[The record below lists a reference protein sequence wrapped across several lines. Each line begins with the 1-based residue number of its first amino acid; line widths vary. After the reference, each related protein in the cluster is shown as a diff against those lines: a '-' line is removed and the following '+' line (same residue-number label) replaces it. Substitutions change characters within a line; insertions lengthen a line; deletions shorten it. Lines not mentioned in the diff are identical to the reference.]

1 MDKVRYKKHDK
12 LIQEKRHDTYKEW
25 GKLPEP
31 TVCTKCGA
39 LFMDGRWTWKDAP
52 VDANKTICPAC
63 QRIKDNYPGGWLYIR
78 GDFYKDH
85 KDEILNL
92 FKNEERLEKD
102 EHPMERII
110 AITDEGSQLLV
121 TTTGIHM
128 ARRLGN
134 ALASAYQGALEFRYG
149 DGEKTI
155 QVQWQR

>member
-1 MDKVRYKKHDK
+1 MDKGQYGRHDK

-39 LFMDGRWTWKDAP
+39 LFIGGRWTWKDAP
-52 VDANKTICPAC
+52 ADANKTICPAC
-63 QRIKDNYPGGWLYIR
+63 QRIKDDYPGGWVYVR

-85 KDEILNL
+85 RDEILNL
-92 FKNEERLEKD
+92 FKNEAKIEKD

-110 AITDEGSQLLV
+110 AITDEKAQTVV

-128 ARRLGN
+128 ARRLGE
-134 ALASAYQGALEFRYG
+134 ALASAYQGELTFQYG